1 MSFVIQDSNA
11 GEKMIKNLFQ
21 NQTRV
26 QLNSAVNKG
35 YQLAIHTKEN
45 TNYLNYSKSRG
56 KDILPYLKNFAVEF
70 SIIKYIENGLLPY
83 DYEIKH
89 NRNKSARYFV
99 LFDPHRKIELCI
111 NQVKNNKKIGR
122 PAYYRDKRINSFN
135 SYFDFDEFKGPE
147 IITDKPIYFELNH
160 GYQSLT
166 PSFVILGIPGNNG
179 KWIDTVDI
187 SKELNL
193 VTDTGTIQTKE
204 ENIDFSFEKLQ
215 EYIETSE
222 KNG

>member
-1 MSFVIQDSNA
+1 MSFVIQDSNT

-21 NQTRV
+21 NQTRS

-35 YQLAIHTKEN
+35 YQLAGHTLEN

-70 SIIKYIENGLLPY
+70 SIIKYIEQGLLPF
-83 DYEIKH
+83 DYEIKY

-99 LFDPHRKIELCI
+99 LFDASKKIELCI
-111 NQVKNNKKIGR
+111 NQVDNIKKIGR
-122 PAYYRDKRINSFN
+122 PAYYRDKRILSFN
-135 SYFDFDEFKGPE
+135 SYIDFDEFKDPE

-160 GYQSLT
+160 GYQSLI
-166 PSFVILGIPGNNG
+166 PYFVILGIPGNNG
-179 KWIDTVDI
+179 KWIDKVDI

-193 VTDTGTIQTKE
+193 ISNPNTIQTKE
-204 ENIDFSFEKLQ
+204 ENIDFNFEKLQ
-215 EYIETSE
+215 EYIEESE